1 MRLLLVEDDPRMAA
15 TAAQYL
21 RNAGFAVDGAPD
33 GATALREA
41 SINPY
46 DAVVLDLGLP
56 DLDGLE
62 VCRRLRARHPGLRVL
77 MATARDTVEDRIAGL
92 DGGADDYIVKPY
104 ALGELVARLRAL
116 LRRPAE
122 ALAEVLVVGD
132 LRLDPVTRT
141 AERAGRAIPLTTKEF
156 AVLEVLM
163 RHPAAVL
170 TREHISE
177 HAWDQNYDPFS
188 NVIDV
193 YVGRLR
199 RKIDAPGEAPM
210 VETVRGAGYR
220 IAAPGEGS
228 SAPRD
233 GASARDGAPA
243 PRPRRTGP

>member
-21 RNAGFAVDGAPD
+21 RNAGFAVDVAPD
-33 GATALREA
+33 GTTALREA

-62 VCRRLRARHPGLRVL
+62 VCRRLRARGQALRIL
-77 MATARDTVEDRIAGL
+77 MATARDAVEDRIAGL
-92 DGGADDYIVKPY
+92 DTGADDYIVKPY

-122 ALAEVLVVGD
+122 SLPDVLKLGD
-132 LRLDPVTRT
+132 LRLDTATRT
-141 AERAGRAIPLTTKEF
+141 AARGDRAIALTTKEF
-156 AVLEVLM
+156 AVLETLM
-163 RHPAAVL
+163 RHPGAVL

-177 HAWDQNYDPFS
+177 HAWDQNYDPLS

-193 YVGRLR
+193 YIGRLR
-199 RKIDAPGEAPM
+199 KKVDAPGEAPM
-210 VETVRGAGYR
+210 LETVRGAGYR
-220 IAAPGEGS
+220 LSAGS
-228 SAPRD
+228 A
-233 GASARDGAPA
+233 
-243 PRPRRTGP
+243 